1 MRHRVKGRKLGR
13 TTSHLRA
20 LLRNQLASLFD
31 HERITTTVEKAK
43 ELRPLAEKM
52 ITLAKR
58 EDNRLHARRQ
68 VLRYIPDK
76 KIVAKLFD
84 TLSGRYA
91 ARVGGYTRIVRIGSR
106 QGDGAEIAF
115 LELIGRPKPEKK
127 EKKKEKEKQM
137 AKERQGA

>member
-1 MRHRVKGRKLGR
+1 MRGRKLGR
-13 TTSHLRA
+13 TTSHRLA
-20 LLRNQLASLFD
+20 LFRNQLASLFN

-91 ARVGGYTRIVRIGSR
+91 ARVGGYTRIVRVGSR

-127 EKKKEKEKQM
+127 DKTKKEKKEKEKE
-137 AKERQGA
+137 KEQEKQGA